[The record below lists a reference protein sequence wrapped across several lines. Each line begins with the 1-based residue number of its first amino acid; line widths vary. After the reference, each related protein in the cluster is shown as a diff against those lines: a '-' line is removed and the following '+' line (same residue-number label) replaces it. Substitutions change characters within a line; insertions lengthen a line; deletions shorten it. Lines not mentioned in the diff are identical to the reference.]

1 MLYCEYTLLHG
12 LAVSKLGG
20 TLQQSVFFYVVIIM
34 IRLFDICQSICD
46 LIGFLVTVAMFLG
59 AVAAIIAAM
68 F

>member
-1 MLYCEYTLLHG
+1 M
-12 LAVSKLGG
+12 
-20 TLQQSVFFYVVIIM
+20 QQSVFFYVVIIM

-68 F
+68 L